1 VRAIHVGFFLKRLAG
16 AGAALTLAFAGLA
29 PIGAIAQTKAPF
41 TLTAILPL
49 TGNLAFVGAQQQK
62 AMQALEKYTNDH
74 GGINGRP
81 LHIEYLDDANNPA
94 TSVALLSKVL
104 PSQPPA
110 IIGGG
115 SGATCRAL
123 AALAKDGPV
132 LYCLTPAVRPERGG
146 YMYSTSVGYDDT
158 IFAQIRYLS
167 AKGYHHF
174 AYISTTDASGQQADL
189 DIAEAL
195 RKPENSTVTIT
206 DHEKMAIGDLSA
218 AAQVQRMVN
227 SKPDAI
233 FALVT
238 GNAVGTVLRE
248 LHDAGNAL
256 PVATTIGNMTY
267 AQMEAYRS
275 FLPAVYLIPA
285 PPWAGSAD
293 SVPPGPLRVAIKQY
307 FDIMHSV
314 GARPDDI
321 GAALAYD
328 PTLIVLEALKHL
340 PAGASALQLRDYISN
355 LRDFAGASG
364 IYNFRLAPQRG
375 LGIGD
380 CIVVR
385 WDMTANR
392 YFAMSGPGGSALK
405 KMGK

>member
-1 VRAIHVGFFLKRLAG
+1 MGRIG
-16 AGAALTLAFAGLA
+16 AGLLTVAFVCATAL
-29 PIGAIAQTKAPF
+29 GASAQTKPPYV
-41 TLTAILPL
+41 LNAILPL

-62 AMQALEKYTNDH
+62 AIQGLEAYTNAH

-81 LHIEYLDDANNPA
+81 LHVNFLDDGNNPA
-94 TSVALLSKVL
+94 TSVQLLGTVL
-104 PSQPPA
+104 PSQPAA

-115 SGATCRAL
+115 SGSTCRAL
-123 AALAKDGPV
+123 SAVTKEGPV

-158 IFAQIRYLS
+158 IFAMIRYLS
-167 AKGYHHF
+167 AKGYKHF
-174 AYISTTDASGQQADL
+174 AFISTTDASGQQADI
-189 DIAEAL
+189 DVAEAL
-195 RKPENSTVTIT
+195 RKPENSQIQIT

-248 LHDAGNAL
+248 LHDAGNTL

-267 AQMEAYRS
+267 GQMDAYKS
-275 FLPAVYLIPA
+275 FLPAVYLMPA

-293 SVPPGPLRVAIKQY
+293 AVPPGPLHNAIQQY
-307 FDIMHSV
+307 VDIVRSV
-314 GARPDDI
+314 GGRPDDI

-328 PTLIVLEALKHL
+328 PTLIVLDALKHL
-340 PAGASALQLRDYISN
+340 PPDPTAAQVRDYIDN
-355 LRDFAGASG
+355 LRNFAASSG
-364 IYNFRLAPQRG
+364 IYNFVLSPQRG
-375 LGIGD
+375 LSIGD

-385 WDMTANR
+385 WDSNATR
-392 YFAMSGPGGSALK
+392 YFAMSGPGGNALK
-405 KMGK
+405 TPSK

>member
-1 VRAIHVGFFLKRLAG
+1 VAALV
-16 AGAALTLAFAGLA
+16 ALTLVVLPSAGVRA
-29 PIGAIAQTKAPF
+29 EATPY
-41 TLTAILPL
+41 TLSAILPL

-62 AMQALEKYTNDH
+62 AMQALEAYVNAH

-81 LHIEYLDDANNPA
+81 LHVDYLDDANNPA
-94 TSVALLSKVL
+94 NSVALLSKLL
-104 PSQPPA
+104 PSQPAA

-115 SGATCRAL
+115 SGSTCRAE

-132 LYCLTPAVRPERGG
+132 LYCLTPAVRPLRGG
-146 YMYSTSVGYDDT
+146 YMFSTSVGYDDT
-158 IFAQIRYLS
+158 IFAMIRYLS
-167 AKGYHHF
+167 QKGYSRF

-195 RKPENSTVTIT
+195 RKPENRSVQIV

-227 SKPDAI
+227 SKPQAI

-267 AQMEAYRS
+267 GQMDAYRS
-275 FLPAVYLIPA
+275 FLPSVYLMPA

-293 SVPPGPLRVAIKQY
+293 AVPAGPLHNAIQQY
-307 FDIMHSV
+307 VDIV
-314 GARPDDI
+314 RAAGGRPDDI

-328 PTLIVLEALKHL
+328 PMLIVLDALKHL
-340 PAGASALQLRDYISN
+340 PPDPTATQVRDYINN
-355 LRDFAGASG
+355 LTGFAGSSG

-375 LGIGD
+375 LSIGD

-385 WDMTANR
+385 WDSGANR
-392 YFAMSGPGGSALK
+392 YYAMSGPGGNAMTRVAK
-405 KMGK
+405 

>member
-1 VRAIHVGFFLKRLAG
+1 MSRFIGAFSKRLEVTVAI
-16 AGAALTLAFAGLA
+16 AAALAFVGASSGRVLAQAKPPYA
-29 PIGAIAQTKAPF
+29 
-41 TLTAILPL
+41 LTAILPL

-62 AMQALEKYTNDH
+62 AIQGLETFTNSH

-81 LHIEYLDDANNPA
+81 LHVEFLDDGNNPA
-94 TSVALLSKVL
+94 TSVQLLGKVL
-104 PSQPPA
+104 PSQPAA

-158 IFAQIRYLS
+158 IFATIRYLS
-167 AKGYHHF
+167 QKGYRRF
-174 AYISTTDASGQQADL
+174 AYISTTDASGQQADI
-189 DIAEAL
+189 DIAEAM
-195 RKPENSTVTIT
+195 RKPENSHIEIT
-206 DHEKMAIGDLSA
+206 AHEKMAIGDFSS

-248 LHDAGNAL
+248 LHDAGNTL
-256 PVATTIGNMTY
+256 PVATTIGNMTF
-267 AQMEAYRS
+267 AQMTAYRS

-293 SVPPGPLRVAIKQY
+293 SVPPGPLRNAIKQY
-307 FDIMHSV
+307 FEIIQSV
-314 GARPDDI
+314 GGRPDDI
-321 GAALAYD
+321 GGALAYD
-328 PTLIVLEALKHL
+328 PMLIIIDALKHL
-340 PAGASALQLRDYISN
+340 PPDPTAMQVRGYISDLSN
-355 LRDFAGASG
+355 FAGSSG
-364 IYNFRLAPQRG
+364 IYNFRLSSQRG
-375 LGIGD
+375 LSIGD

-385 WDMTANR
+385 WDPVANR
-392 YFAMSGPGGSALK
+392 YFAMSGPGGNALR
-405 KMGK
+405 KMAK